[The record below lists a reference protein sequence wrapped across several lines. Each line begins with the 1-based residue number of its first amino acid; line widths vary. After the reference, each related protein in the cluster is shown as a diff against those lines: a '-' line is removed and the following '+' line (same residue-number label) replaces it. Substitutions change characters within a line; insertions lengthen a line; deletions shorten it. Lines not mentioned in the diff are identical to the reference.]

1 MANQISGKVLILE
14 NAVTIPTRTG
24 NTFTKRQIVLDASH
38 YDPMT
43 GQKFENYPAFDF
55 IGNRVNDLDSFKEGD
70 LVTISFALNGRPFE
84 KDGKTIYITS
94 VTGYKIEPYQRQNN
108 GYKPS
113 NSTHPTTTHPTT
125 TPPTNP
131 QAQPHAQNMPQQT
144 SQTFPPNVDEN
155 GRPRNEDDLP
165 F

>member
-1 MANQISGKVLILE
+1 MANQISGKVLIIE
-14 NAVTIPTRTG
+14 DEVTIPTRSG

-55 IGNRVNDLDSFKEGD
+55 VGNRVSELDKFKVGD

-84 KDGKTIYITS
+84 KDGKTTYFTS
-94 VTGYKIEPYQRQNN
+94 VNGYKVEPYQRQNN
-108 GYKPS
+108 GYQQASGTQANTPTS
-113 NSTHPTTTHPTT
+113 ASSQQVQSVQNSS
-125 TPPTNP
+125 
-131 QAQPHAQNMPQQT
+131 QQNEP
-144 SQTFPPNVDEN
+144 FPPPVDEN
-155 GRPRNEDDLP
+155 GSPENEDNLP